1 MRLFRSTVMTYRIG
15 IRREDKNKWERRVPL
30 IPEHVKEFKE
40 KYGVETVIQPSK
52 IRVYSDDEY
61 SDVGAVVK
69 EDMSTCPIV
78 FAVKEIPIHLFEKNR
93 AYVFFSHTT
102 KGQKYNMPMLKKMMD
117 LGCTLV
123 DYEKIVNE
131 RGFRLVFFGRYAGLA
146 GMVDTLWAFGQ
157 RLKSKNIDSPFNEIK
172 QTINYQNH
180 LPEIKEHLRS
190 VGEKIKQNKIPKSIT
205 PVIVGFAGYG
215 NVSKGAQEIL
225 DVLPVEMISPDEI
238 KAVYENPSNNCVYKV
253 IFKEE
258 DMVGPISSDDIFE
271 LQDYYKHPEK
281 YRSVFEKYI
290 PDLTILMNCIY
301 WDTKYPRL
309 VTKEFLKQN
318 YSDQF
323 RLQVIGDISVDI
335 NGAIEFTEKST
346 ESDIPVYVYDPQTD
360 TITDGCSGDGVA
372 IMAVDNLPC
381 ELPRE
386 SSHEFSDSLYKFVP
400 EIAKA
405 DFAGDFDSCKLPP
418 EIKNAVILYRGKLM
432 IEYQYINR
440 FL

>member
-1 MRLFRSTVMTYRIG
+1 MTYRIG

-78 FAVKEIPIHLFEKNR
+78 FAVKEIPIHLFEKNK

-117 LGCTLV
+117 LGCTLI

-157 RLKSKNIDSPFNEIK
+157 RLKSKGIDSPFNEIK

-180 LPEIKEHLRS
+180 LPEIKEHLS
-190 VGEKIKQNKIPKSIT
+190 EIGKKIEQNGIPKSIT

-225 DVLPVEMISPDEI
+225 DVLPVEVISPDEI
-238 KAVYENPSNNCVYKV
+238 NKVYENPSDSCVYKV
-253 IFKEE
+253 VFKEE
-258 DMVGPISSDDIFE
+258 DMVEPISSDDIFE

-301 WDTKYPRL
+301 WDAKYPRL
-309 VTKEFLKQN
+309 VAKDFLKQN

-346 ESDIPVYVYDPQTD
+346 EPDIPVYVYDPQTD

-405 DFAGDFDSCKLPP
+405 DFTGGFDSCKLPP
-418 EIKNAVILYRGKLM
+418 EIKNAVILYRGKLTP
-432 IEYQYINR
+432 EYQYINR